1 MKSVSHCIKL
11 GFTPYNRE
19 AGLCTCTHA
28 NSQLD
33 LSFCFYFAIF
43 VMSFLSF
50 MCVISP
56 SALKDSWVHQNG
68 LSHPP
73 NLDGDES

>member
-1 MKSVSHCIKL
+1 MKSLSHCIKL

-43 VMSFLSF
+43 VMNFFKLYVCRITFSFEGF
-50 MCVISP
+50 VGAPKWTFTSP
-56 SALKDSWVHQNG
+56 K
-68 LSHPP
+68 P
-73 NLDGDES
+73 